1 MYSIEE
7 FDKQKSKVMNYIMY
21 KKRTEQEV
29 KNKFINT
36 IPNDMLNEIIEYVK
50 EAGYLDD
57 GDYVKKAITEF
68 MNLKNL
74 SVKEIQYKL
83 LAKGID
89 RNKLEDYIYENKEQL
104 EEYEKKSALNIYN
117 KKIRTMEEEE
127 IKNYLL
133 KKGYKHQTLKEI
145 IDT

>member
-36 IPNDMLNEIIEYVK
+36 IPSDMLAEIIEYVK
-50 EAGYLDD
+50 EARYLDD
-57 GDYVKKAITEF
+57 EEYIKKAIAEF

-74 SVKEIQYKL
+74 SIKEIQYKL

-89 RNKLEDYIYENKEQL
+89 KNKLEDYIYENKEEL
-104 EEYEKKSALNIYN
+104 KEYEKKSALNIYN

-133 KKGYKHQTLKEI
+133 KKGYKQQTLKEI

>member
-29 KNKFINT
+29 KNKYINT
-36 IPNDMLNEIIEYVK
+36 KPSDLLAEIIEYVK
-50 EAGYLDD
+50 EARYLDD
-57 GDYVKKAITEF
+57 EEYIKKAIAEF

-74 SVKEIQYKL
+74 SIKEIQYKL

-89 RNKLEDYIYENKEQL
+89 KNKLEDYIYENKEEL
-104 EEYEKKSALNIYN
+104 KEYEKKSALNIYN
-117 KKIRTMEEEE
+117 KKIRTMEEEQ

-133 KKGYKHQTLKEI
+133 KKGYKQQTLKEI

>member
-36 IPNDMLNEIIEYVK
+36 IPNDMLTEIIEYVK